1 MFKKVGKFLAALA
14 AILTLA
20 YILAVYPQVALV
32 VVGACYLAAVCA
44 CVWSIVPSL
53 KKHKLLDVRFILF
66 LLLFYHGSLLP
77 VFPDLAT

>member
-32 VVGACYLAAVCA
+32 VGDCYLAAVCA
-44 CVWSIVPSL
+44 CVWSIVNW
-53 KKHKLLDVRFILF
+53 
-66 LLLFYHGSLLP
+66 
-77 VFPDLAT
+77 